1 LLLSLKEYL
10 QDFVLKKPCIQ
21 FTNQQELSVAMK
33 IARRMAA
40 MVPILD
46 VWNSAQL
53 SSFVD

>member
-1 LLLSLKEYL
+1 MEYL

-21 FTNQQELSVAMK
+21 YTNQQELSVAMK